1 MVCVF
6 LHCPLSHSQ
15 LVIDDFYVF
24 DKTTRSNQA
33 ARRIKKSELTS
44 EANYVKDIFTSN
56 SATPL
61 VDLLSTKSGLKVT
74 FDSNRASVFHLSISP
89 PTCNRLLMWISFK
102 KMVLCFIRMDYPKSR
117 MVLGRRYMVV
127 VGRKGMGIRLEVSI
141 A

>member
-1 MVCVF
+1 M
-6 LHCPLSHSQ
+6 
-15 LVIDDFYVF
+15 IDDFYVF
-24 DKTTRSNQA
+24 DKTTRPNQA
-33 ARRIKKSELTS
+33 TRRIKKSELTS